1 MRPVALECSFFLDP
15 YRNSKHRRL
24 VMKTLS
30 TKMSQLIARRDSRV
44 IFFLLTIAMYIISA
58 GAPDASGG
66 VGM

>member
-1 MRPVALECSFFLDP
+1 
-15 YRNSKHRRL
+15 
-24 VMKTLS
+24 MKTLS

-44 IFFLLTIAMYIISA
+44 IFFFLTIAMYIISA

>member
-1 MRPVALECSFFLDP
+1 
-15 YRNSKHRRL
+15 
-24 VMKTLS
+24 MKTLS